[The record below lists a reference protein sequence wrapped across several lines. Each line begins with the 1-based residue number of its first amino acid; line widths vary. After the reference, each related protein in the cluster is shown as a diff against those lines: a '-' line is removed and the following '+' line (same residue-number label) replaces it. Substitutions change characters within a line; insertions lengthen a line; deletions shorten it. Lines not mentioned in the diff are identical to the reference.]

1 MTDTA
6 NSATGIHGAAQSFE
20 ALLAGG
26 SPDLGSP
33 ELADAASEAPANNQA
48 EAFDDSHEGE
58 ETAAVSE
65 EAEVV
70 PEEEVA
76 AESDEGSQEAEPE
89 VQLVTVTVNG
99 KTEQIP
105 LEEAVKGYQRQAD
118 YSRKTQALSE
128 ERKTLDA
135 EKQAV
140 LEERSQYAQLL
151 NALQQQIQ
159 SAAPQEPDWQ
169 KLYET
174 DPMEW
179 VRQREIWR
187 DRQEKMTAAQF
198 EAQRIQTLQAQEQQA
213 QLAKVVQEGRQKL
226 VELVPAWKD
235 AKKWE
240 ADRVGLLDYGQQLGF
255 SADELNATYDPRA
268 VVALYKAMQYDTL
281 MAKRPQAAPPRVK
294 SAPAGSASSAP
305 RPQSDV
311 TKAKQRLAQS
321 GKVADA
327 AALFENFI
335 D

>member
-6 NSATGIHGAAQSFE
+6 TATGIQGAAQSFE

-26 SPDLGSP
+26 NSDLGAP
-33 ELADAASEAPANNQA
+33 ELADAAPEAPAQEAA
-48 EAFDDSHEGE
+48 EAFDDHLAGE
-58 ETAAVSE
+58 ETAAVSDE
-65 EAEVV
+65 TEAD
-70 PEEEVA
+70 PEEEIA
-76 AESDEGSQEAEPE
+76 ADDDEGSESAEPE
-89 VQLVTVTVNG
+89 VQLVTVTING

-118 YSRKTQALSE
+118 YSRKTQALAD
-128 ERKTLDA
+128 ERRTLES

-151 NALQQQIQ
+151 NALQVQLQNAQ
-159 SAAPQEPDWQ
+159 PQEPDWQ

-187 DRQEKMTAAQF
+187 ERQEKLAAAQY
-198 EAQRIQTLQAQEQQA
+198 EAQRVQALTVQEQQA
-213 QLAKVVQEGRQKL
+213 QLAKIVQEGRQKL
-226 VELVPAWKD
+226 VEMVPAWKD

-240 ADRVGLLDYGQQLGF
+240 ADRAGLLDYGQQLGF
-255 SADELNATYDPRA
+255 TPEELNAAYDPRA
-268 VVALYKAMQYDTL
+268 VVALYKAMQYDAL
-281 MAKRPQAAPPRVK
+281 MAKRPQAVPPKVK
-294 SAPAGSASSAP
+294 TAPAGSASSAP
-305 RPQSDV
+305 RPQSDA
-311 TKAKQRLAQS
+311 TKAKQRLAKT

-335 D
+335 E

>member
-1 MTDTA
+1 MSDTA

-26 SPDLGSP
+26 NPDLGSP
-33 ELADAASEAPANNQA
+33 ELAEAAPEAPALEKA

-65 EAEVV
+65 EAEAV

-76 AESDEGSQEAEPE
+76 AESDEGSEEAEPE

-105 LEEAVKGYQRQAD
+105 LEEAIKGYQRQAD

-128 ERKTLDA
+128 ERKTLES

-151 NALQQQIQ
+151 TALQQQLQ
-159 SAAPQEPDWQ
+159 AAAPQEPDWQ

-179 VRQREIWR
+179 VRQREVWR
-187 DRQEKMTAAQF
+187 ERQERMTAAQF

-213 QLAKVVQEGRQKL
+213 QLAKMVQEGRQKL

-268 VVALYKAMQYDTL
+268 VVALYKAMQYDAL

-294 SAPAGSASSAP
+294 TAPAGSASSAP
-305 RPQSDV
+305 RPQSDT
-311 TKAKQRLAQS
+311 TKAKQRLAKT